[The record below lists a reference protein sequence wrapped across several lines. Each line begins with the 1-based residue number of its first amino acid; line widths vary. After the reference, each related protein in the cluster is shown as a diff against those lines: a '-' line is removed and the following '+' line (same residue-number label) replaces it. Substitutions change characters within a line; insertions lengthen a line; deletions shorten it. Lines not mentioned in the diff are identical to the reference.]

1 MVSGSACAVALLA
14 WAAPTSALPWL
25 RLAYEVAFVA
35 LLVALAAQARVHRA
49 AFDPKLLAA
58 VGAVLAAGVLTL
70 LIAHVPLEPA
80 HDHNT
85 FIARADCAFDRRC
98 VVVPRGAW
106 GLPTMAAYGL
116 FLRALPYRLLTLSAV
131 SLAFTAL
138 DAALLVALVRA
149 LVARTAQRAHAP
161 VAGALAGLFLVCH
174 PALARV
180 AAADTLW
187 PFAVACLL
195 AAALSTLGACAPDAR
210 PWEPAAALG
219 AFGFAMTSNHV
230 FMVLAPMVLLAPWA
244 WSTVSLRP
252 RASMIPPLLLWALL
266 IAPSV
271 LDVAQVL
278 LQRGDHH
285 GQATRLTDG
294 LGLFV
299 PGARET
305 ILYFDP
311 RVTPRSWALLCLFGL
326 GVALWR
332 PALPLAVVALAWLV
346 TEVPLGGQVPLDGGY
361 PTRYVH
367 GFASHFF
374 ASTFAAFGAVIVLE
388 RARRG
393 WPVAAVV
400 MVAAVLLPWPLS
412 REALAFAR
420 ERRPLSVEARAVS
433 SAFDQLPPCDVIV
446 VPPEIQ
452 PDLGCTYRGSDPVE
466 AIFQSG
472 ELWWVYQRRGIRL
485 PEVVTANNF
494 TDEQARGRR
503 VLFYEG
509 SVYHT
514 FIPCELRE
522 RRIPA
527 SLERP
532 LLTRFRERFTL
543 TPVRTFTVPTAQHRF
558 AEMRVVAERGA
569 PLTLGF
575 YWLRPR

>member
-1 MVSGSACAVALLA
+1 MTVISLVFM
-14 WAAPTSALPWL
+14 
-25 RLAYEVAFVA
+25 RRAYEAAFVV
-35 LLVALAAQARVHRA
+35 LLVALAAQARAHRA
-49 AFDPKLLAA
+49 ALDRKLLAA
-58 VGAVLAAGVLTL
+58 VGAVLAAGALTL
-70 LIAHVPLEPA
+70 LIAHVPFEPA

-85 FIARADCAFDRRC
+85 FIARADCAHDRGC
-98 VVVPRGAW
+98 VEVPRGAW
-106 GLPTMAAYGL
+106 GLPSIAAYGL
-116 FLRALPYRLLTLSAV
+116 FLRVLPYRLLTLSVV

-149 LVARTAQRAHAP
+149 LVARTTQRAHAP

-180 AAADTLW
+180 AAADTPW

-195 AAALSTLGACAPDAR
+195 AAALSTLGACEPDAP
-210 PWEPAAALG
+210 PWETAAALG
-219 AFGFAMTSNHV
+219 AFGFAMTSNSV
-230 FMVLAPMVLLAPWA
+230 FVALAPMVLLAPWA
-244 WSTVSLRP
+244 WSTAPLRP
-252 RASMIPPLLLWALL
+252 RASMVPALLLWALL
-266 IAPSV
+266 ITPSV
-271 LDVAQVL
+271 LDVAQSL
-278 LQRGDHH
+278 FLRSDHG
-285 GQATRLTDG
+285 GQASRLSDG

-305 ILYFDP
+305 ILYLDA
-311 RVTPRSWALLCLFGL
+311 RVTPRSWALLCLLGL

-374 ASTFAAFGAVIVLE
+374 ASTFASFGAVIVLD
-388 RARRG
+388 RARKG
-393 WPVAAVV
+393 WPAAAIV
-400 MVAAVLLPWPLS
+400 MAAAALLPWPLS
-412 REALAFAR
+412 REAIAFAR
-420 ERRPLSVEARAVS
+420 ERRPLSLEARAVS
-433 SAFDQLPPCDVIV
+433 SAFDHLPPCDVIV

-452 PDLGCTYRGSDPVE
+452 DDMGCTHRGSDPVE

-472 ELWWVYQRRGIRL
+472 ELRWVYQHRGLR
-485 PEVVTANNF
+485 PPRVVPANGF
-494 TDEQARGRR
+494 SDEQARGRR

-514 FIPCELRE
+514 FIPCESRE

-532 LLTRFRERFTL
+532 LLTGIRARFTL
-543 TPVRTFTVPTAQHRF
+543 TPARTFTVPTAQHRF
-558 AEMRVVAERGA
+558 AELRVMADRVPFVR
-569 PLTLGF
+569 LGF